1 MNESTRE
8 ALREWVWAQPSI
20 AVEANGQPDKTG
32 ASARSE

>member
-20 AVEANGQPDKTG
+20 AVAANDHPDQPG
-32 ASARSE
+32 ASAGSE